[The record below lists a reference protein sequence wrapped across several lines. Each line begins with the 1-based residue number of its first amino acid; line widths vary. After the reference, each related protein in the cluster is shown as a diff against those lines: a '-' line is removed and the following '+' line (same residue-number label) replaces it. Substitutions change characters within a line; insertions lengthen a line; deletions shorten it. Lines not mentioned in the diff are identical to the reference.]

1 MSAETVRHSA
11 VIPRNIVA
19 QSFERHERT
28 ETSPCIKRSPTNGPA
43 NKSGHR
49 AEFRKA
55 QTYRWRSKNRDRYN
69 SYMRELMRRLRGE
82 AAESFFR
89 TRKGATPR
97 LNAQPGKKHSHVI
110 DRR

>member
-1 MSAETVRHSA
+1 MRT
-11 VIPRNIVA
+11 RN
-19 QSFERHERT
+19 QKSGHERT
-28 ETSPCIKRSPTNGPA
+28 ETLPCIKRLPTNGRT
-43 NKSGHR
+43 NKSGRR

-55 QTYRWRSKNRDRYN
+55 RTLSLAIKNRDRYN
-69 SYMRELMRRLRGE
+69 RYMRELMRRLRGE

-97 LNAQPGKKHSHVI
+97 LNARPGKKHSHVI

>member
-1 MSAETVRHSA
+1 MVVVRCQCGRIVKSAW
-11 VIPRNIVA
+11 

-28 ETSPCIKRSPTNGPA
+28 ETSPYIKRSPTNGST
-43 NKSGHR
+43 NKSGRR

-55 QTYRWRSKNRDRYN
+55 QTYRWRSKNSDRYN

-89 TRKGATPR
+89 TRNGGTPR
-97 LNAQPGKKHSHVI
+97 LNARPGKKHSHVT